1 MRRECPPSGRPV
13 QLQAVQAFTMLEVL
27 AAVSVLAIVYLVL
40 ASAAIEG
47 LRAEGESLRR
57 LEASLIADE
66 LLSDIEAQLNL
77 ALAMPESSEEIE
89 RDEFLVRIDVRQFD
103 PELDA
108 GGERP
113 DGTGVEAEDLAAFLE
128 LEMGIGFSI
137 LRTVEIEVSWTEGAG
152 ERSVLRRTFGYDA
165 VAAAEILGA
174 AAGLGSTSG
183 SELDGGT
190 VQ

>member
-13 QLQAVQAFTMLEVL
+13 GLRAFTMLEVL

-40 ASAAIEG
+40 ANAAIEG

-66 LLSDIEAQLNL
+66 LLNDIEAQLNL

-89 RDEFLVRIDVRQFD
+89 RDEFRVRIDIRQFD
-103 PELDA
+103 PELDS
-108 GGERP
+108 GGER
-113 DGTGVEAEDLAAFLE
+113 TESAGVEAEDLATFLE
-128 LEMGIGFSI
+128 SEMGIGFSI

-152 ERSVLRRTFGYDA
+152 ERSVVRRTFGYDA

-174 AAGLGSTSG
+174 AAGQDPTPGSG
-183 SELDGGT
+183 PDGRIF
-190 VQ
+190 Q

>member
-1 MRRECPPSGRPV
+1 
-13 QLQAVQAFTMLEVL
+13 MLEVL

-174 AAGLGSTSG
+174 AAGQGSTSA

>member
-89 RDEFLVRIDVRQFD
+89 RDEFLVRIDVRPFD
-103 PELDA
+103 PELPA
-108 GGERP
+108 
-113 DGTGVEAEDLAAFLE
+113 
-128 LEMGIGFSI
+128 
-137 LRTVEIEVSWTEGAG
+137 
-152 ERSVLRRTFGYDA
+152 
-165 VAAAEILGA
+165 
-174 AAGLGSTSG
+174 
-183 SELDGGT
+183 
-190 VQ
+190 